1 MKIVAD
7 ENIPMLD
14 TFFSDMGEL
23 QVLPG
28 RLIRAAE
35 VQDADILLVR
45 SVTQVNAELLAGS
58 AVKLVGS
65 ATIGEEHLDKD
76 YLEKSNIH
84 YASAPGSNAASVINY
99 VISALSVLSER
110 HIRPWT
116 DWTMGIIGLGN
127 IGGGLADMFARLGVN
142 VLGYDPFKPESP
154 YHTETLDELLSLSD
168 AVSVHVPLTHSGVY
182 PTEGLVDKTLLKKMK
197 PDACLINT
205 SRGAVVNEGD
215 LLAHLNEHWA
225 FEAVLDVWQ
234 QEPHINVELMDAAII
249 ATPHIAGYSLDGKLT
264 ATEKLYQ
271 VVSEFLGLPIRY
283 KLGQL
288 ISEPPLKKLSFSVES
303 EPLWAMNT
311 AIRACYDVRN
321 DDFKMRKALHEAE
334 DLGMVFD
341 LLRRD
346 YPVRRD
352 FSAIRVEVRKKMG
365 MVRDN
370 LQIIGFDVRSK

>member
-14 TFFSDMGEL
+14 TFFGDMGEL
-23 QVLPG
+23 QALPG
-28 RLIRAAE
+28 RLITAAA

-45 SVTQVNAELLAGS
+45 SVTQVNAALLAGS

-76 YLEKSNIH
+76 CLEKAKIH
-84 YASAPGSNAASVINY
+84 YASAPGSNAESVVNY

-110 HIRPWT
+110 HARPWT
-116 DWTMGIIGLGN
+116 DWTMGVVGLGS
-127 IGGGLADMFARLGVN
+127 IGGRLADIYARLGIKV
-142 VLGYDPFKPESP
+142 VGYDPFKTESP
-154 YHTETLDELLSLSD
+154 YHTESLDELLNASD
-168 AVSVHVPLTHSGVY
+168 AVSVHVPHTRSGLY
-182 PTEGLVDKTLLKKMK
+182 PTEGLVDAAFLNKMK

-205 SRGAVVNEGD
+205 SRGAVVNESD
-215 LLAHLNEHWA
+215 LLAHLVEHWG

-234 QEPHINVELMDAAII
+234 QEPHINMALMDAAII
-249 ATPHIAGYSLDGKLT
+249 ATPHIAGYSLDGKLA
-264 ATEKLYQ
+264 ATERLYQ

-288 ISEPPLKKLSFSVES
+288 ISEPPLKKLTFSVES

-321 DDFKMRKALHEAE
+321 DDFKMRKALHDSE
-334 DLGMVFD
+334 DPAAVFD

-352 FSAIRVEVRKKMG
+352 FSAIRVEIRKKMG
-365 MVRDN
+365 AVRDS
-370 LQIIGFDVRSK
+370 LHIMGFDVRSK